1 MAELWPVF
9 AVVAVWIIVFVGSF
23 WAYAKWLKVPT
34 EMEVEYEHE
43 AKAAE
48 SVAAVH

>member
-23 WAYAKWLKVPT
+23 LSFAKWLKVPT
-34 EMEVEYEHE
+34 EMEVEHEHE

-48 SVAAVH
+48 SAAAVH

>member
-9 AVVAVWIIVFVGSF
+9 AVVAVWIIVFVFCFG
-23 WAYAKWLKVPT
+23 AYAKWLKVPT
-34 EMEVEYEHE
+34 EMDIEHEHE

-48 SVAAVH
+48 SAAAVH